1 MHILFITDNIPF
13 PPISGDRIRVYQ
25 LLKRIARTHRVSI
38 AAPIRNEEEEQ
49 SVHVL
54 TEFCQH
60 VLTANLPRRSP
71 LAHLPGLFQTAFSG
85 RPLELHF
92 LTSKEL
98 QRKIKALLETGQI
111 DVVQCEHSRMAHYA
125 DLLPANSAAKTLLTF
140 HNVAAQQ
147 FDTIYKIT
155 HSLMPKFRAWLF
167 SLQMRRWE
175 ARCVQTFDRS
185 ITVSE
190 NDRNLLLQDVPQ
202 QHIELV
208 ANGVD
213 TQACRPLPRPK
224 GVPTFI
230 LIGLMSYQPYSDSAV
245 YFCETILPLIRK
257 TIGEVKVWIV
267 GPNPPLSVK
276 RLEGNGV
283 VVTGRVPEVTP
294 YYQESCISIVPLRA
308 GGGTRLKILEAMAF
322 GRPVVSTSLGCEGL
336 NVRHEEH
343 LLIADE
349 PQQFADCVLRLL
361 RDDDLY
367 KRIAVNARARV
378 EAEYDWDVL
387 TAQML
392 HIYDDLVKVQ

>member
-25 LLKRIARTHRVSI
+25 LLQRVAQTHHVSI

-49 SVHVL
+49 SVQIL
-54 TEFCQH
+54 KKICQH
-60 VLTANLPRRSP
+60 VLTASLPRRSP
-71 LAHLPGLFQTAFSG
+71 LKHLPGLFQTAFSG

-98 QRKIKALLETGQI
+98 QRKIKALLESEQVNI
-111 DVVQCEHSRMAHYA
+111 VQCEHSRMAHYA
-125 DLLPANSAAKTLLTF
+125 NLLPANSGAKTLLTF

-147 FDTIYKIT
+147 FDTIYRIT

-167 SLQMRRWE
+167 SRQMRCWE
-175 ARCVQTFDRS
+175 AHCVRTFDRC

-190 NDRNLLLQDVPQ
+190 NDRSLLLQDVPQ
-202 QHIELV
+202 QRIELV

-213 TQACRPLPRPK
+213 TQVCRPLPRPK

-230 LIGLMSYQPYSDSAV
+230 LIGLMSYQPYTDSAI

-257 TIGEVKVWIV
+257 AIREVKVLVV

-276 RLEGNGV
+276 LLNGNGV
-283 VVTGRVPEVTP
+283 TVTGRVPDVAP
-294 YYQESCISIVPLRA
+294 YYQESCISVVPLRA

-349 PQQFADCVLRLL
+349 PQQFAERVLRLL

-367 KRIAVNARARV
+367 TRIANRARALV

-392 HIYDDLVKVQ
+392 RIYEDLAKA

>member
-25 LLKRIARTHRVSI
+25 LLKRVAQTHRVSI

-49 SVHVL
+49 SVQVL
-54 TEFCQH
+54 KKICQH
-60 VLTANLPRRSP
+60 VLTASLPRRSP

-98 QRKIKALLETGQI
+98 QRKVKALLESEQI
-111 DVVQCEHSRMAHYA
+111 DIVQCEHSRMAHYA
-125 DLLPANSAAKTLLTF
+125 DLLPAKSGAKTLLTF
-140 HNVAAQQ
+140 HNAAAQQ
-147 FDTIYKIT
+147 FDTIYRIT
-155 HSLMPKFRAWLF
+155 SSWLPKFRAWLF
-167 SLQMRRWE
+167 SRQMRRWE
-175 ARCVQTFDRS
+175 ARCVRTFDRC
-185 ITVSE
+185 IAVSE
-190 NDRNLLLQDVPQ
+190 NDRNLLLQDVPEQ
-202 QHIELV
+202 RIELV

-213 TQACRPLPRPK
+213 TQTCQPLPRPK
-224 GVPTFI
+224 GVPELI
-230 LIGLMSYQPYSDSAV
+230 LIGLMSYQPYTDSAI

-257 TIGEVKVWIV
+257 ATGEVKVLVV
-267 GPNPPLSVK
+267 GPNPSLSVK
-276 RLEGNGV
+276 RLNGNGV
-283 VVTGRVPEVTP
+283 TVTGRVPDVTP
-294 YYQESCISIVPLRA
+294 YYQESCISVVPLRA

-361 RDDDLY
+361 RNDDLY
-367 KRIAVNARARV
+367 ARITNRARALV

-392 HIYDDLVKVQ
+392 RIYEDLAKA